1 MSDEEWQDPL
11 AFIPSE
17 EKCSRCKMLNCLQCE
32 HLTPVRDSLV
42 VKKQPNSDKTK
53 LEYSKRQIPPEA
65 PVVSERPKA
74 PKKEPVEEKSQSSQ
88 SDMDENNDSDIVE
101 SVNDKNTDQ
110 QAANNKPQTKCCCIV
125 L

>member
-1 MSDEEWQDPL
+1 MSNEEWQDPL

-53 LEYSKRQIPPEA
+53 LEYSKRQILPEVETK
-65 PVVSERPKA
+65 PEKPKA

-88 SDMDENNDSDIVE
+88 SDIGNDSDIVE
-101 SVNDKNTDQ
+101 SVNDKNTDPKEV
-110 QAANNKPQTKCCCIV
+110 NKPPKKCCCNV